1 MYTSYSF
8 SLDQLMDIFTKGLN
22 YKSYDLLGHA
32 RHDWHLSSRLRGS
45 VKSYLCVCLSF
56 IF

>member
-1 MYTSYSF
+1 
-8 SLDQLMDIFTKGLN
+8 MDIFTKGLN